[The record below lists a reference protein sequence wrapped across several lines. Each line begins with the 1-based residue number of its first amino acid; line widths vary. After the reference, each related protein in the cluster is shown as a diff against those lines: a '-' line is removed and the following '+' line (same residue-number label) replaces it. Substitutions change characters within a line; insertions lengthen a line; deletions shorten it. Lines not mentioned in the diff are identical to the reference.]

1 MTWPQRHPEDTQR
14 SMRYAS
20 VAPAM
25 GTIAVALSAV
35 VLAVRDD
42 EPVVA
47 VLAEGAEPRRR
58 AGLPGGL
65 FCAGEH
71 DSLEAGLRA
80 CVEGQTGLSL
90 RQTRQI
96 AAASARPHAGNG
108 DDGALASV
116 VLSISYLA
124 LIGPEQTHA
133 QGGVAWQSWYQYFPW
148 EDWRHGRPA
157 CLKQEIEPPLRTWA
171 AAEPACAS
179 GRLGRNQRVQ
189 LCFGCDGA
197 AWDEEKVVERYEL
210 LVEAGLID
218 DTRAGR
224 GEPRLATR
232 ALSPLRHA
240 ELGDHGRVLASA
252 IAELRRMIK
261 YRPVVFELMPDV
273 FTLFELQKTVE
284 AILGPHLHKQNF
296 RRLVEGGG
304 LVEPTDQYRFRTGGR
319 PARLYRFRPD
329 VLLERLA
336 PGVRVKHGRV

>member
-1 MTWPQRHPEDTQR
+1 MTWSQRHTEGALRPM
-14 SMRYAS
+14 SYAS
-20 VAPAM
+20 VAPDM

-47 VLAEGAEPRRR
+47 MVASQGGHAPERVAERVA
-58 AGLPGGL
+58 LPGGL

-71 DSLEAGLRA
+71 DSLDAGLVA
-80 CVEGQTGLSL
+80 CVERQTGLSL

-96 AAASARPHAGNG
+96 STASAR
-108 DDGALASV
+108 ASMASL

-124 LIGPEQTHA
+124 LLGPEPCKER
-133 QGGVAWQSWYQYFPW
+133 GSVAWRSWYQYFPW

-157 CLKQEIEPPLRTWA
+157 CLKQEIEPPLRAWA
-171 AAEPACAS
+171 TAEPACAS
-179 GRLGRNQRVQ
+179 DRPGRSQRVR
-189 LCFGCDGA
+189 LCFGLDGA

-210 LVEAGLID
+210 LCEAGLID
-218 DTRAGR
+218 AGNPGR
-224 GEPRLATR
+224 GEGRLA
-232 ALSPLRHA
+232 AGGLWQLRHA

-252 IAELRRMIK
+252 IAELRRLIK
-261 YRPVVFELMPDV
+261 YRPVVFELMPEV

-336 PGVRVKHGRV
+336 PGVRIKHGRL